1 MVRETLTPADW
12 VFRRQRKAYFFRL
25 PRTYRMTPAARAF
38 SGLGVNVVH
47 DVIIVWFAGNDYRVD
62 TAGHVVEFEYVTRLP
77 CNVVIGARVI
87 AGNPK
92 TTDDPT
98 VGSVERKA
106 TAKDVNTARAAADQK
121 VACHI
126 LRDHRRT
133 PLHRVDG
140 IRVLEPKQ
148 RPAGLHC

>member
-1 MVRETLTPADW
+1 
-12 VFRRQRKAYFFRL
+12 
-25 PRTYRMTPAARAF
+25 MTPAARAP

-62 TAGHVVEFEYVTRLP
+62 TAGHVVEFEHVTRLP

-92 TTDDPT
+92 TTDNPT
-98 VGSVERKA
+98 AGSVERKA

-121 VACHI
+121 VARGAI
-126 LRDHRRT
+126 LFGITAVNRF
-133 PLHRVDG
+133 RVDG